1 MRAMEHE
8 WFTTMEAAEVLG
20 VSRPTV
26 QRLIEAGEL
35 RVRQRGLSRWEV
47 LAVDVRDR
55 LEPVRVKGAAS

>member
-1 MRAMEHE
+1 MEHE

-55 LEPVRVKGAAS
+55 LEPVRMSGVAS